1 MKADSVHPTQHTAA
15 TNIYCL
21 LFEDYETLDLM
32 GPVELLYHCPNT
44 VLHYVSQTGGPVRSK
59 QGFAIETHTLATLA
73 ANSVLLIPGGQGAR
87 QLVQHQAFWADL
99 AQWVKQAETCLA
111 VCTGS
116 ALLAAAGC
124 LTDRKATSNKRAFA
138 WVQSVDPAVDWQR
151 AARWVHD
158 GKFYT
163 SSGVS
168 AGMDMALGFIA
179 DRFGLKQ
186 AQEIARH
193 TEYRW
198 QNSPQADEFAMLYGD

>member
-1 MKADSVHPTQHTAA
+1 
-15 TNIYCL
+15 
-21 LFEDYETLDLM
+21 M
-32 GPVELLYHCPNT
+32 GPVEFLYRCPNT
-44 VLHYVSQTGGPVRSK
+44 VLRYVSQSGGAIHSK
-59 QGFAIETHTLATLA
+59 QGFTVETQPLTTLA
-73 ANSVLLIPGGQGAR
+73 ANSVLLIPGGQGTR
-87 QLVQHQAFWADL
+87 SLVQCSAFLADL

-124 LTDRKATSNKRAFA
+124 LNGLKATSNKRAFA
-138 WVQSVDPAVDWQR
+138 WVQSINPAVDWQR
-151 AARWVHD
+151 VARWVHD

-179 DRFGLKQ
+179 DRFDLKQ
-186 AQEIARH
+186 AQEIAKH

-198 QNSPQADEFAMLYGD
+198 QNTPQADEFAKLYGD

>member
-1 MKADSVHPTQHTAA
+1 MNPVQHTAA

-32 GPVELLYHCPNT
+32 GPVEFLYRCPNT
-44 VLHYVSQTGGPVRSK
+44 VLRYVSQRGGPIHSK
-59 QGFAIETHTLATLA
+59 QGFAVETQALTTLA
-73 ANSVLLIPGGQGAR
+73 ANSVLFIPGGQSTR
-87 QLVQHQAFWADL
+87 QLVQQQAFLTDL
-99 AQWVKQAETCLA
+99 AQWAKQAETCLA

-124 LTDRKATSNKRAFA
+124 LNGLKATSNKRAFA
-138 WVQSVDPAVDWQR
+138 WVQSVNPAVDWQR
-151 AARWVHD
+151 VARWVHD

-179 DRFGLKQ
+179 DRFGAQQ
-186 AQEIARH
+186 AQEIATH
-193 TEYRW
+193 AEYRW
-198 QNSPQADEFAMLYGD
+198 QNNPQADEFAALYGD